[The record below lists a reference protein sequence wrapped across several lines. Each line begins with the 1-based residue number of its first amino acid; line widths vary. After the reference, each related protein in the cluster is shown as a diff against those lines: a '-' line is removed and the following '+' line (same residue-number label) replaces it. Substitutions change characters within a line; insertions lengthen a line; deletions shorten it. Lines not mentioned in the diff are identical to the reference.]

1 MITMTEIA
9 RLTGVSQPTV
19 SRVLNGNTAVN
30 PEIRERVLACAR
42 EHDFQPNVMAQSLV
56 GSKTRLIGVIVT
68 DISNSF
74 FAELVK
80 HIGEEARKD
89 GYSLILFSSDY
100 DLEKEKECLDV
111 VKRYRVDGLIMV
123 PVDENGAEWRGM
135 VSRLDIPTVVITR
148 HATGIDSF
156 YVAHDEAGAQ
166 VARHL
171 HEQGYEEYIFFGN
184 TTDDKYLGFIDGMAN
199 ECREFRKHLTIISS
213 KDSQVIEAALKDLRH
228 DEHFDFAIRNDIIS
242 SATIFSHVNFSRDVN
257 PRITI
262 IHDPPPDEERK
273 TLEHYYSRALETEFL
288 ENNLKRAPLPERPCI
303 LDIDLDYFKGEKSIH
318 PQNSSLFME
327 LIQKSA
333 VITISR
339 EQDWVRLLNMDFG
352 NRLSGYFEERIL
364 QMISGGSCKN
374 R

>member
-42 EHDFQPNVMAQSLV
+42 EHDFQPNVIAQSLV

-80 HIGEEARKD
+80 YIGEEARKD

-213 KDSQVIEAALKDLRH
+213 KDSQVIEAALK
-228 DEHFDFAIRNDIIS
+228 EHFAKTTGKTGVEMEALTGVS
-242 SATIFSHVNFSRDVN
+242 VTLLTIYDMCKAVDKTMEIGEIHLAEKTGGKSGHFVN
-257 PRITI
+257 PKEQKG
-262 IHDPPPDEERK
+262 H
-273 TLEHYYSRALETEFL
+273 FV
-288 ENNLKRAPLPERPCI
+288 NLQEQG
-303 LDIDLDYFKGEKSIH
+303 GE
-318 PQNSSLFME
+318 
-327 LIQKSA
+327 
-333 VITISR
+333 
-339 EQDWVRLLNMDFG
+339 
-352 NRLSGYFEERIL
+352 
-364 QMISGGSCKN
+364 
-374 R
+374 

>member
-42 EHDFQPNVMAQSLV
+42 EHDFQPNVIAQSLV

-80 HIGEEARKD
+80 YIGEEARKD

-148 HATGIDSF
+148 HATGIVLF
-156 YVAHDEAGAQ
+156 MWHMMRQAH
-166 VARHL
+166 RW
-171 HEQGYEEYIFFGN
+171 
-184 TTDDKYLGFIDGMAN
+184 
-199 ECREFRKHLTIISS
+199 R
-213 KDSQVIEAALKDLRH
+213 
-228 DEHFDFAIRNDIIS
+228 DICMNRVMKN
-242 SATIFSHVNFSRDVN
+242 IFS
-257 PRITI
+257 
-262 IHDPPPDEERK
+262 
-273 TLEHYYSRALETEFL
+273 LEI
-288 ENNLKRAPLPERPCI
+288 P
-303 LDIDLDYFKGEKSIH
+303 
-318 PQNSSLFME
+318 
-327 LIQKSA
+327 
-333 VITISR
+333 
-339 EQDWVRLLNMDFG
+339 
-352 NRLSGYFEERIL
+352 
-364 QMISGGSCKN
+364 QMINIWDLLMEWQMNAESSEST
-374 R
+374 

>member
-1 MITMTEIA
+1 MITMTGIA

-80 HIGEEARKD
+80 YIGEEARKD

-184 TTDDKYLGFIDGMAN
+184 TTDDKYLGFIDGMAT

-213 KDSQVIEAALKDLRH
+213 KDSQVIEAALK
-228 DEHFDFAIRNDIIS
+228 EHFAKTTGKTGIFAYNDRRAVQMMGILQKMKIRVPEQVGIVGFDNIYLCEVLYPSLSSIAQPNETMASLAVQRLLYRMDHPNDQ
-242 SATIFSHVNFSRDVN
+242 
-257 PRITI
+257 
-262 IHDPPPDEERK
+262 
-273 TLEHYYSRALETEFL
+273 
-288 ENNLKRAPLPERPCI
+288 KREDHPL
-303 LDIDLDYFKGEKSIH
+303 H
-318 PQNSSLFME
+318 AE
-327 LIQKSA
+327 LICRQSSDLKGG
-333 VITISR
+333 I
-339 EQDWVRLLNMDFG
+339 
-352 NRLSGYFEERIL
+352 LS
-364 QMISGGSCKN
+364 K
-374 R
+374 